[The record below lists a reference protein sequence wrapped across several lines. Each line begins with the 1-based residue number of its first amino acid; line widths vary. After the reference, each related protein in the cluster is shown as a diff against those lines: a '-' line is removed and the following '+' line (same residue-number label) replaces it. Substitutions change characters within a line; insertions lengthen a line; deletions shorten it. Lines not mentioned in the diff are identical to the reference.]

1 VTSAAPSSGG
11 GPDGGGPDS
20 RPFGDIAIV
29 GVHEH
34 PTRWAPD
41 KTEFQIMAE
50 CARGALEDCGLA
62 LADVD
67 GLFGASMTM
76 GAMGVIEL
84 AEYLN
89 LKPTYV
95 DGTNI
100 GGSSF
105 VAHVNHAAAA
115 IHAGMCEVALILYG
129 STAASNA
136 MAIGTG
142 MATTEVFDP
151 AQSFVGPYG
160 MTTVG
165 SYALVAKLHMERYG
179 TTSEQ
184 LAGIA
189 VGMRRHAGLNPNAK
203 MRQPI
208 TVDDVLAS
216 RMISEPLHLLDCC
229 IISDGGGAVVVTS
242 AERARDL
249 RKRPV
254 LLLGGGEAVSHQEIG
269 SPDLLT
275 IAARQSG
282 ELAFGRAGV
291 GHDDI
296 DLAMIYDSFTITV
309 LATLE
314 NLGFCKAG
322 EGGDFVGDGRIQL
335 GGALPVN
342 PDGGGLS
349 NNHPGMR
356 GIFLVIEATRQLRGE
371 CGARQVTGAELA
383 CVHGTGGTLGV
394 AHSGATLI
402 LGAG

>member
-1 VTSAAPSSGG
+1 MSLSGN
-11 GPDGGGPDS
+11 
-20 RPFGDIAIV
+20 IAIA

-50 CARGALEDCGLA
+50 SAKGALDDAGLTIG
-62 LADVD
+62 DVD
-67 GLFGASMTM
+67 GLFAASMSM
-76 GAMGVIEL
+76 GAMGTVEL

-89 LKPTYV
+89 LKPDYV

-115 IHAGMCEVALILYG
+115 IHAGLCRTALILYG

-142 MATTEVFDP
+142 MGGAGRGWADAFS
-151 AQSFVGPYG
+151 APYG

-165 SYALVAKLHMERYG
+165 SYALVAQLHMDRFG
-179 TTSEQ
+179 TKPEQ
-184 LAGIA
+184 LAEIA
-189 VGMRRHAGLNPNAK
+189 VAMRTHAGLNPAAK

-242 AERARDL
+242 AERAADL
-249 RKRPV
+249 AKPPV
-254 LLLGGGEAVSHQEIG
+254 VLLGGGEALAHQEIG
-269 SPDLLT
+269 SPDMLT
-275 IAARQSG
+275 LAARQSS
-282 ELAFGRAGV
+282 ERAFGMAGV
-291 GHDDI
+291 SRDDI
-296 DLAMIYDSFTITV
+296 DLAMVYDSFTITV
-309 LATLE
+309 LTTLE
-314 NLGFCKAG
+314 NLGFCEVG
-322 EGGDFVGDGRIQL
+322 EGGDFVSGGRIQL
-335 GGALPVN
+335 GGALPIN
-342 PDGGGLS
+342 LDGGGLS
-349 NNHPGMR
+349 SNHPGMR
-356 GIFLVIEATRQLRGE
+356 GIFLVIEATKQLRGE
-371 CGARQVTGAELA
+371 CGDRQVDGARLA
-383 CVHGTGGTLGV
+383 CVHGTGGTIGV

-402 LGAG
+402 LGAS

>member
-1 VTSAAPSSGG
+1 MTISGN
-11 GPDGGGPDS
+11 
-20 RPFGDIAIV
+20 IAIP
-29 GVHEH
+29 GVYEH
-34 PTRWAPD
+34 PSRFSPD

-50 CARGALEDCGLA
+50 CAKGALDEAGLTIG
-62 LADVD
+62 DVD

-76 GAMGVIEL
+76 GMMGIVDL

-89 LKPTYV
+89 LKPSYL

-105 VAHVNHAAAA
+105 VAHVTHAAAA
-115 IHAGMCEVALILYG
+115 INAGMCEVALVLYG
-129 STAASNA
+129 STASSNA

-142 MATTEVFDP
+142 GRAGTNP
-151 AQSFVGPYG
+151 AESFVTPYG

-165 SYALVAKLHMERYG
+165 SYALYANLHMATYG

-184 LAGIA
+184 LAEIA
-189 VGMRRHAGLNPNAK
+189 VAMRHHASLNPNAK

-208 TVDDVLAS
+208 TVDDVMSS
-216 RMISEPLHLLDCC
+216 RVISTPLHLLDCC

-242 AERARDL
+242 LERARDL
-249 RKRPV
+249 ATDPVV
-254 LLLGGGEAVSHQEIG
+254 LLGAGEAATHQEIG

-282 ELAFGRAGV
+282 QHAFEMAGV
-291 GHDDI
+291 THDDI

-314 NLGFCKAG
+314 NLGFCKPG
-322 EGGDFVGDGRIQL
+322 EGGDYVTGGRIAL
-335 GGALPVN
+335 GGELPIN

-349 NNHPGMR
+349 SNHPGMR
-356 GIFLVIEATRQLRGE
+356 GIFLVIEAVKQLRGE
-371 CGARQVTGAELA
+371 CGDRQVGGAELA
-383 CVHGTGGTLGV
+383 CVHGTGGTIGDK
-394 AHSGATLI
+394 HSGATLI
-402 LGAG
+402 LGAAR